1 MLKKEEEIR
10 MSKWYIDKCTD
21 VKDEVNGW
29 IRISAEVQQ
38 KVAFDF
44 GYKDKLTNMLAVNY
58 MRRAQYIYP
67 DDNTF
72 KQISV
77 YVRENT
83 AQELDIKCGE
93 LIPNI
98 NIVNQKSLETVKLHS
113 LCDNDKY
120 NAFIASS
127 AT

>member
-1 MLKKEEEIR
+1 MLKREEEIR
-10 MSKWYIDKCTD
+10 MSKWYIDECTN

-29 IRISAEVQQ
+29 IRISSEVQQ

-58 MRRAQYIYP
+58 MRRARYIYP
-67 DDNTF
+67 DDNIF
-72 KQISV
+72 KTISV
-77 YVRENT
+77 YVRENI
-83 AQELDIKCGE
+83 AHELDIKEGE
-93 LIPNI
+93 
-98 NIVNQKSLETVKLHS
+98 IVPDIDVCKLNTLQCVSLND
-113 LCDNDKY
+113 LCNNKKY